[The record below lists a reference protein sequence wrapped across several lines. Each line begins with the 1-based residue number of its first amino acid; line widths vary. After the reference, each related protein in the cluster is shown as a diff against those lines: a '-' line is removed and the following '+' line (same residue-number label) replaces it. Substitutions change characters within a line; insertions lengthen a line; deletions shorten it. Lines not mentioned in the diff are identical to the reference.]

1 MTRIA
6 APARVPTY
14 AVALVVLGGAVW
26 VFAAAA
32 YSALVVSC
40 PSCGSVVV
48 APGIDTSGYSPA
60 AIRTLAW
67 DDLYANLYVA
77 TVGFLAMAIGLTA
90 FRRGE
95 RWAWYAI
102 AVFVGAGVLT
112 AVIDE
117 LAWGGW
123 YTFLFLGLVP
133 LLGLL
138 LSAGSFFRERT
149 SRSERAP

>member
-1 MTRIA
+1 MTT
-6 APARVPTY
+6 PARVPTY
-14 AVALVVLGGAVW
+14 AVALVVAGGVIWVVAAV
-26 VFAAAA
+26 A
-32 YSALVVSC
+32 YGAQVASC
-40 PSCGSVVV
+40 MSCGSVVV

-60 AIRTLAW
+60 AIHSLAW

-77 TVGFLAMAIGLTA
+77 TIGLLALAIGLTA

-95 RWAWYAI
+95 RWAWFAI
-102 AVFVGAGVLT
+102 ATFVGAGVLT

-123 YTFLFLGLVP
+123 FTFVFLGLVP

-138 LSAGSFFRERT
+138 LSAPSFIRR
-149 SRSERAP
+149 RARGADQAP